1 MKKEDLF
8 DTFGDIDRQYVEEA
22 HATGKKK
29 HSFAW
34 AKWGTI
40 AACLAVVV
48 LCASLVNK
56 NAAPPQGENQANDG
70 GMQNEVENFPKQ
82 ENLSGDLEEAEQ
94 DALAEEGWL
103 TEAEVKKMNADTS
116 SLMGICV
123 SSQIGYK
130 GGLYWTSDC
139 DTANLHFK
147 EETEEKIVLN
157 DTWEVTFYR
166 VKELE
171 DGIALFVNQGFCV
184 YEKLEDVI
192 FYIDGVQY
200 GIQYI
205 PVMNVE
211 YKCGEKIMADDR
223 ISVYEAVSLPDNQ
236 VQEEKY
242 LVDISNIWKEK
253 FPTLYEEGVNYSE
266 YWYIATPV
274 EKS

>member
-1 MKKEDLF
+1 M
-8 DTFGDIDRQYVEEA
+8 
-22 HATGKKK
+22 
-29 HSFAW
+29 
-34 AKWGTI
+34 
-40 AACLAVVV
+40 
-48 LCASLVNK
+48 
-56 NAAPPQGENQANDG
+56 
-70 GMQNEVENFPKQ
+70 
-82 ENLSGDLEEAEQ
+82 
-94 DALAEEGWL
+94 
-103 TEAEVKKMNADTS
+103 
-116 SLMGICV
+116 
-123 SSQIGYK
+123 
-130 GGLYWTSDC
+130 YWTSDC

-211 YKCGEKIMADDR
+211 YKCGDKIMEDDR
-223 ISVYEAVSLPDNQ
+223 ISVYEAVSLPDDQ

-274 EKS
+274 EQS